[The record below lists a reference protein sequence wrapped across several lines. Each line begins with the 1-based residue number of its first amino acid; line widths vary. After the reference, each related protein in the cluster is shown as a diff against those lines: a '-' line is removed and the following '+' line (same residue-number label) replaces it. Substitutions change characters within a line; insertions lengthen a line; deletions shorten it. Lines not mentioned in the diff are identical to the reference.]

1 MKKIFMIFLIAS
13 LFVFCSCQNMLDIY
27 PHSAVA
33 PASITEKDLPA
44 LEIGMYLSVQN
55 NPSTES
61 WIIND
66 ILGGVLTTSS
76 SNYKDLINNTLNP
89 LNSIV
94 INSFNGYFK
103 ALYQVNNVMAI
114 VDNLG
119 ESTNRNRIKGTA
131 HYFRA
136 LLYYNLVTK
145 WGDMPILRHNTLEK
159 PVRQSV
165 DQVWNFIEEDLNE
178 AILLLGTSKD
188 YYYVSLDA
196 ANALKAR
203 VLLSLNRKDEAA
215 QLAES
220 LIKSGKYSLDSF
232 DKIFRKKQNNEMIFA
247 FVNQTEES
255 TNSFGN
261 LFYSYAHTNKGSY
274 VYRPTPEVM
283 KLYDDTD
290 NRKAMSI
297 DSSTGND
304 VINKYSGGQGVR
316 DPFNIS
322 RLAEMYLISAEAQ
335 GRIAGVERLN
345 DLRTARGLQAIYPA
359 NDEDYMDAIL
369 LERKKEFL
377 AEGFMYYDLVRTHKA
392 IEVLG
397 LLSYQQLLPIPN
409 TELILNSNFTPN
421 PGY

>member
-1 MKKIFMIFLIAS
+1 MKKIFMIFLVAS
-13 LFVFCSCQNMLDIY
+13 LFIFCSCQNMLDIY

-44 LEIGMYLSVQN
+44 LEMGMYLSVQN
-55 NPSTES
+55 NPPTES

-66 ILGGVLTTSS
+66 ILGGVLTTST
-76 SNYKDLINNTLNP
+76 SNYQDLINNTLNP

-94 INSFNGYFK
+94 TNSFNGYFK

-114 VDNLG
+114 VDNLS
-119 ESTNRNRIKGTA
+119 ESVNRNRIKGTA

-159 PVRQSV
+159 PVRQPV
-165 DQVWNFIEEDLNE
+165 DQVWSFIEEDLNE
-178 AILLLGTSKD
+178 AISLLGTSKD

-196 ANALKAR
+196 AYALKAR
-203 VLLSLNRKDEAA
+203 VLLSLNRKDEAT

-232 DKIFRKKQNNEMIFA
+232 DKIFRKKQNNEIIFA

-283 KLYDDTD
+283 KLYDDID
-290 NRKAMSI
+290 NRKVMSI

-345 DLRTARGLQAIYPA
+345 DLRKARGLQTIYPT

>member
-1 MKKIFMIFLIAS
+1 MKKIFMIFLVAS
-13 LFVFCSCQNMLDIY
+13 LFIFCSCQNMLDIY

-44 LEIGMYLSVQN
+44 LEMGMYLSVQN
-55 NPSTES
+55 NPPTES

-66 ILGGVLTTSS
+66 ILGGVLTTST
-76 SNYKDLINNTLNP
+76 SNYQDLINNTLNP

-94 INSFNGYFK
+94 TNSFNGYFK

-114 VDNLG
+114 VDNLS
-119 ESTNRNRIKGTA
+119 ESVNRNRIKGTA

-159 PVRQSV
+159 PVRQPV
-165 DQVWNFIEEDLNE
+165 DQVWSFIEEDLNE
-178 AILLLGTSKD
+178 AISLLGTSKD

-196 ANALKAR
+196 AYALKAR
-203 VLLSLNRKDEAA
+203 VLLSLNRKDEAT

-232 DKIFRKKQNNEMIFA
+232 DKIFRKKQNNEIIFA

-283 KLYDDTD
+283 KLYDDID
-290 NRKAMSI
+290 NRKVMSV

-345 DLRTARGLQAIYPA
+345 DLRKARGLQTIYPT

>member
-1 MKKIFMIFLIAS
+1 MKKIFMVFLITS
-13 LFVFCSCQNMLDIY
+13 LFIFCSCQNMLDIY

-44 LEIGMYLSVQN
+44 LEMGMYLSVQN
-55 NPSTES
+55 NPPTES

-66 ILGGVLTTSS
+66 ILGGVLTTSA
-76 SNYKDLINNTLNP
+76 SNYQDLINNTLNP

-94 INSFNGYFK
+94 TSSFNGYFK

-119 ESTNRNRIKGTA
+119 ESVNRNRIKGTA

-145 WGDMPILRHNTLEK
+145 WGDMPILRRNTLEK
-159 PVRQSV
+159 PVRQPV
-165 DQVWNFIEEDLNE
+165 DQVWSFIEEDLNE

-203 VLLSLNRKDEAA
+203 VLLSLDRKDEAIR
-215 QLAES
+215 LAES

-232 DKIFRKKQNNEMIFA
+232 DKIFRKKQNNEIIFA

-255 TNSFGN
+255 NNSFGN

-283 KLYDDTD
+283 KLYEDAD

-335 GRIAGVERLN
+335 GRIAGIERLN
-345 DLRTARGLQAIYPA
+345 DLRKARGLQAIYPA
-359 NDEDYMDAIL
+359 TDEDYMNAIL

-392 IEVLG
+392 IEILG
-397 LLSYQQLLPIPN
+397 LLPHQQLLPIPN

>member
-1 MKKIFMIFLIAS
+1 MKKIFVIFLITS

-44 LEIGMYLSVQN
+44 LEMGMYLSVQN
-55 NPSTES
+55 NPTTES
-61 WIIND
+61 WILND
-66 ILGGVLTTSS
+66 ILGGTLTTST
-76 SNYKDLINNTLNP
+76 SNFKDLINNTLNP

-94 INSFNGYFK
+94 AKSFNGYFK
-103 ALYQVNNVMAI
+103 ALYQVNNVMSI
-114 VDNLG
+114 VDNLN
-119 ESTNRNRIKGTA
+119 ESVNRNRIKGTA

-136 LLYYNLVTK
+136 LLYYNLVTR

-159 PVRQSV
+159 PVRQPV
-165 DQVWNFIEEDLNE
+165 EQVWNFIKEDLDE
-178 AILLLGTSKD
+178 AMLYLGSSKD

-196 ANALKAR
+196 VTALKAR
-203 VLLSLNRKDEAA
+203 VLLTLGENEEAA

-220 LIKSGKYSLDSF
+220 LITSGKYNLDSF
-232 DKIFRKKQNNEMIFA
+232 DKIFRRKQNNEIIFA
-247 FVNQTEES
+247 FVNHTEES

-274 VYRPTPEVM
+274 VYRPTPDTM
-283 KLYDDTD
+283 RLYDDTD

-297 DSSTGND
+297 DNSTGND
-304 VINKYSGGQGVR
+304 VINKYSGGQGER

-335 GRIAGVERLN
+335 GRVAGVERLN
-345 DLRTARGLQAIYPA
+345 DLRKTRGLQSIYPA
-359 NDEDYMDAIL
+359 NDDDYKNAIL

-377 AEGFMYYDLVRTHKA
+377 AEGFMYYDLVRTGKA

-397 LLSYQQLLPIPN
+397 LLPHQLLLPIPN